1 MLRIALS
8 LLAAV
13 FWIAPLSA
21 QQSSTSRD
29 TMIRAVISEQLDAF
43 KRDDRAGAFIHAS
56 PMIQGMFGD
65 ANTFM
70 TMVGRGFPQIF
81 RSRTAKFLKLDLI
94 EDRLVQTVLIEG
106 ADGTFVTAAYD
117 MIEIDGSWRING
129 CTLVKGES
137 A

>member
-1 MLRIALS
+1 
-8 LLAAV
+8 
-13 FWIAPLSA
+13 
-21 QQSSTSRD
+21 
-29 TMIRAVISEQLDAF
+29 
-43 KRDDRAGAFIHAS
+43 
-56 PMIQGMFGD
+56 
-65 ANTFM
+65 M

-81 RSRTAKFLKLDLI
+81 RSRSAKFLKLDLV

-129 CTLVKGES
+129 CTLVKGEN